1 MLSDVE
7 VQNALPVMVD
17 DEKAIK
23 HAESDRW
30 GREEI
35 HCGNSFPVVAK
46 ESEPAVGWLGTS
58 RRPFHPTGDR
68 SLGELKTEH
77 EELAMDAS
85 CSPSW
90 VLGDYPED

>member
-30 GREEI
+30 AVKKSIAAIASRWLRRKASQRLAGSGRLGALFIQREI
-35 HCGNSFPVVAK
+35 VLSKSSKP
-46 ESEPAVGWLGTS
+46 SM
-58 RRPFHPTGDR
+58 R
-68 SLGELKTEH
+68 S
-77 EELAMDAS
+77 
-85 CSPSW
+85 SP
-90 VLGDYPED
+90 